1 MKTALF
7 TVSFNRPDL
16 MQQLLDGLKEN
27 IEDLSGIDVYH
38 YIDGGPKSDQPAIQK
53 IIQDSEVPCTSVILR
68 EENYGVGRNL
78 IGARRDLFDVHGY
91 ERVILIEDDLIPG
104 PNFIKTTLSLADWAK
119 SYNDVGMV
127 QVWNLPHREITE
139 ADLDIVEPTHEHFY
153 SYCIDVEVWN
163 EIKETIYAYESQY
176 LLGVS
181 YANKVWRAIRKKFMK
196 PRYSNVRL
204 MREPIAT
211 ASTQSMGELHRVLEV
226 ARIGGDLN
234 ISHGLCDQI
243 LYRRTSTF
251 VGIRSDIVLAP
262 IHLWHVIARTDAHGR
277 VCRSHDPWG
286 SVWMT
291 CPIRVCTRMY
301 V

>member
-1 MKTALF
+1 MLNLKIALF

-78 IGARRDLFDVHGY
+78 IGARRDLFDAHGY

-181 YANKVWRAIRKKFMK
+181 YANKDWRAIRKKFMK
-196 PRYSNVRL
+196 PRYSKVRL
-204 MREPIAT
+204 MRESPTLLSSDFEHPAPFGKRLKRTVPTGQDAITALALWEKGFVRIAT
-211 ASTQSMGELHRVLEV
+211 
-226 ARIGGDLN
+226 
-234 ISHGLCDQI
+234 
-243 LYRRTSTF
+243 
-251 VGIRSDIVLAP
+251 LAP
-262 IHLWHVIARTDAHGR
+262 RAVMKGIDGVHSTADVFDKLGLNKQAQY
-277 VCRSHDPWG
+277 
-286 SVWMT
+286 VWEQEVPLT
-291 CPIRVCTRMY
+291 FRLLNK
-301 V
+301 

>member
-1 MKTALF
+1 MKIALF

-27 IEDLSGIDVYH
+27 LDDLDGIDVYH
-38 YIDGGPKSDQPAIQK
+38 YIDGGSKSDQPAIQK
-53 IIQDSEVPCTSVILR
+53 IIDNSEVPCTSVVLR

-139 ADLDIVEPTHEHFY
+139 SDLDIVEPTHEHFY

-176 LLGVS
+176 LQGVS
-181 YANKVWRAIRKKFMK
+181 YANKDWRAIRKKFMK
-196 PRYSNVRL
+196 PRYSKNRMMRDSPTLLPSDSEHPAPFGKRLKRTVPTGQDAITALALWEKGFVR
-204 MREPIAT
+204 IAT
-211 ASTQSMGELHRVLEV
+211 
-226 ARIGGDLN
+226 
-234 ISHGLCDQI
+234 
-243 LYRRTSTF
+243 
-251 VGIRSDIVLAP
+251 LAP
-262 IHLWHVIARTDAHGR
+262 RAVMKGIDGVHSTAEVYDKLGLNKQAQY
-277 VCRSHDPWG
+277 
-286 SVWMT
+286 VWEQEVPLT
-291 CPIRVCTRMY
+291 FRLLNE
-301 V
+301 